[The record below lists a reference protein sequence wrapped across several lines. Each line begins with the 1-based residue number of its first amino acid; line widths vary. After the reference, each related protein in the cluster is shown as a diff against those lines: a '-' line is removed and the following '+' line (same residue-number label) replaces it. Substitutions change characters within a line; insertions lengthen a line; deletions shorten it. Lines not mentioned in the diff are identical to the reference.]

1 MGGMLYLIAQIYL
14 CGSCVYVGDKTS
26 YIYISIVWV
35 CVCVCVWVGDK
46 TSYIY
51 ISIVCVCVCVE
62 ALRGQ
67 PD

>member
-35 CVCVCVWVGDK
+35 CVCV
-46 TSYIY
+46 
-51 ISIVCVCVCVE
+51 E

-67 PD
+67 TD